1 MIVYG
6 VVSMDQTRP
15 LIHANPC
22 SIMLIRAHRP
32 RALPLS
38 ASCPS
43 TTRRNLHHLARSSSS
58 SETARTQEAR
68 HLPRLRRQPYGCA
81 SGSRRAS
88 RTTISNLYGM
98 FYIDEYLSTWISLS
112 GNAGGRKRLVAEI
125 IKAAS
130 ARCGHPRVGRSPP
143 RGGQAAPPEHTRK
156 EEPRSYRRLLPT
168 FPTSSEGVTN
178 PRC

>member
-1 MIVYG
+1 M
-6 VVSMDQTRP
+6 
-15 LIHANPC
+15 LIHAKPC
-22 SIMLIRAHRP
+22 SP
-32 RALPLS
+32 TSS

-43 TTRRNLHHLARSSSS
+43 TARRNLHHMARSSSS
-58 SETARTQEAR
+58 SATARTQEAR

-98 FYIDEYLSTWISLS
+98 FIDEYLSTWISLS

-156 EEPRSYRRLLPT
+156 ERRTAQLRRLLPT